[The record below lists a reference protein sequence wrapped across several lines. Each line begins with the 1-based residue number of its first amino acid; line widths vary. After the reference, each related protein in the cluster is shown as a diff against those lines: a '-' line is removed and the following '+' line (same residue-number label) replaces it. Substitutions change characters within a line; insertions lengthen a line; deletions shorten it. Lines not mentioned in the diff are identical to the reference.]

1 MYTIPFQVL
10 QFMRADTVIDKE
22 AAVAVYLPLL
32 SDVISESE
40 KKSLMKVK
48 LYKMGGIDARDL
60 QAPGR
65 NNNFIDKS
73 NSKRKKCVLVKLS
86 KLANKELVTDI
97 ITGV

>member
-1 MYTIPFQVL
+1 
-10 QFMRADTVIDKE
+10 
-22 AAVAVYLPLL
+22 
-32 SDVISESE
+32 
-40 KKSLMKVK
+40 MKVK

-86 KLANKELVTDI
+86 KVANKELVTDT